1 MNIAVAA
8 VTLHL
13 PAASSLKDKRG
24 VVQSLMARLRDRYN
38 VSVTEVAGH
47 ESHRSSQLG
56 FSTVNTSYVQA
67 HETVQ
72 SAVRFIE
79 DQLIGVGEV
88 VAVWQEV
95 LGGFGDEPEQQ

>member
-1 MNIAVAA
+1 MNIAVAT

-13 PAASSLKDKRG
+13 PAATSLKDKRG
-24 VVQSLMARLRDRYN
+24 VVQSLIARLRDRYN
-38 VSVTEVAGH
+38 LAVAEVADQD
-47 ESHRSSQLG
+47 SRRSSQLG
-56 FSTVNTSYVQA
+56 LSTVNTGYVQA

-79 DQLIGVGEV
+79 GELVGKGEV

>member
-1 MNIAVAA
+1 MNIAVAT
-8 VTLHL
+8 VSLHL

-38 VSVTEVAGH
+38 VAVAEVANQ

-56 FSTVNTSYVQA
+56 FCTVNTSYVQA
-67 HETVQ
+67 AETVQ
-72 SAVRFIE
+72 SAVRFMQDE
-79 DQLIGVGEV
+79 LIGKGEI

>member
-1 MNIAVAA
+1 MNIAVAT

-38 VSVTEVAGH
+38 LAVAEVGEH

-56 FSTVNTSYVQA
+56 LSTVNTSYVQA

-72 SAVRFIE
+72 SAVRFMQE
-79 DQLIGVGEV
+79 ELIGKGEV

-95 LGGFGDEPEQQ
+95 LGGFDELQQQ

>member
-1 MNIAVAA
+1 MNIAVAT

-13 PAASSLKDKRG
+13 PTATSLKDKRG

-38 VSVTEVAGH
+38 LAVAEVGGQ

-56 FSTVNTSYVQA
+56 LSTVNTSYVQA

-72 SAVRFIE
+72 SAVRFMQDE
-79 DQLIGVGEV
+79 LIGKGEV

-95 LGGFGDEPEQQ
+95 LGGFDELQQQ

>member
-1 MNIAVAA
+1 MNIAVAT

-38 VSVTEVAGH
+38 LAVAEVGEQ

-56 FSTVNTSYVQA
+56 MSTVNTSYVQA

-72 SAVRFIE
+72 SAVRFMQDE
-79 DQLIGVGEV
+79 LIGKGEV

-95 LGGFGDEPEQQ
+95 LGGFDELQQQ

>member
-1 MNIAVAA
+1 MNIAVAS

-13 PAASSLKDKRG
+13 PGARSLKDKRG
-24 VVQSLMARLRDRYN
+24 IVQSLMTRLRDRYN
-38 VSVTEVAGH
+38 VSVAEVGEQ
-47 ESHRSSQLG
+47 ESHRSSELG
-56 FSTVNTSYVQA
+56 FSAVNTSYVQA

-79 DQLIGVGEV
+79 DALIGKGEV

-95 LGGFGDEPEQQ
+95 LGGFGEPEQQ

>member
-1 MNIAVAA
+1 MNIAVAT

-38 VSVTEVAGH
+38 LAVAEVGEQ
-47 ESHRSSQLG
+47 ESHRSSQVGL
-56 FSTVNTSYVQA
+56 STVNTSYVQA

-72 SAVRFIE
+72 SAVRFMQDE
-79 DQLIGVGEV
+79 LIGKGEV

-95 LGGFGDEPEQQ
+95 LGGFDELQQQ

>member
-1 MNIAVAA
+1 MNIAVAT

-38 VSVTEVAGH
+38 LAVAEVGEQ
-47 ESHRSSQLG
+47 ESPRSSQLG
-56 FSTVNTSYVQA
+56 LSTVNTSYVQA

-72 SAVRFIE
+72 SAVRFMQDE
-79 DQLIGVGEV
+79 LIGKGEV
-88 VAVWQEV
+88 VAVWQEI
-95 LGGFGDEPEQQ
+95 LGGFDELQQQ

>member
-1 MNIAVAA
+1 MNIAVAT

-24 VVQSLMARLRDRYN
+24 VVQSLIARLRDRYN
-38 VSVTEVAGH
+38 LAVAEVADQD
-47 ESHRSSQLG
+47 SRRSSQLG
-56 FSTVNTSYVQA
+56 LSTVNTSYVQA

-79 DQLIGVGEV
+79 GELVGKGEV

-95 LGGFGDEPEQQ
+95 LTGFGDEPEQQ